1 MSNAPDAP
9 GPFLFSADPAT
20 YRPAG
25 ALVVR
30 IPAKARGKEKLLSVL
45 AAKLRFPSYFGHN
58 WDALDECLRDLSW
71 LADQP
76 RVVIVHEALPFSAA
90 GEALAIYQSILADAV
105 AAHRERATPPL
116 LEVVFPGPL
125 VDNAP
130 RKA

>member
-9 GPFLFSADPAT
+9 GPFLFSENPAA
-20 YRPAG
+20 YRAEG

-58 WDALDECLRDLSW
+58 WDALEECLRDLSW
-71 LADQP
+71 LDDRP
-76 RVVIVHEALPFSAA
+76 RVVIVHEAFPFSAA
-90 GEALAIYQSILADAV
+90 GDSLATYQSILADAV
-105 AAHRERATPPL
+105 AMHRQRGTPPL
-116 LEVVFPGPL
+116 LEVVFPAPL

>member
-9 GPFLFSADPAT
+9 GPFLFSEDPAA
-20 YRPAG
+20 YRAEG

-30 IPAKARGKEKLLSVL
+30 IPAKAKGKEKLLSVL

-58 WDALDECLRDLSW
+58 WDALEECLRDLSW
-71 LADQP
+71 LGDRP
-76 RVVIVHEALPFSAA
+76 RVVIVHEAFPFSSA

-105 AAHRERATPPL
+105 AVHRERGTPPL
-116 LEVVFPGPL
+116 LEVVFPAPL